1 MLPIFFDG
9 QNSQLYHIANKIGQ
23 TFRYSLCMYELKR
36 KIGDNIY
43 MYFGSLIPYETLK
56 NIGDIKQITEY
67 LRLTTY
73 SLDPQ
78 INKN

>member
-1 MLPIFFDG
+1 
-9 QNSQLYHIANKIGQ
+9 
-23 TFRYSLCMYELKR
+23 MYELKR